1 MRLNS
6 FLVVVSAWIALVV
19 VMAMPAAAAT
29 PAGTAIAVNAGVT
42 ASGPQGTRTLSK
54 GADIYQG
61 DRVET
66 GIFGQVEIEFT
77 DHTKLA
83 VGPNSS
89 MVIDAYV
96 MQSRSRLK
104 QLGLT
109 ASRGAF
115 RFLTGDSAK
124 QAYRIKT
131 PTATIGIRGTEFDF
145 AVRRIR
151 ATAMALYGGNTR
163 ICSLSSGICAD
174 LRASCDVAL
183 VDDGQVVKT
192 RTAALTDQQ
201 IRVGFPFMG
210 HEGRLTASFHVGSAG
225 CINGDHSNPQGN
237 GTIKKA
243 NIQPGQKFVEFH
255 AEFDYFPGNTS
266 LIYGTLGPDG
276 EPQNST
282 YVSYKPIAGPLGLI
296 IGSIIP
302 VPPNLDGYASNETP
316 KPVVKYRVLLSEEK
330 YRKLDAFVR
339 NARETSK
346 VFWLYTNNCV
356 RFARDAAR
364 VVGLKAPE
372 ATLVPPITY
381 INMLS
386 WANRGRVAD

>member
-6 FLVVVSAWIALVV
+6 FLVLASVWIALVA
-19 VMAMPAAAAT
+19 MAMPAAAAA
-29 PAGTAIAVNAGVT
+29 PAGTAIAVRAGVT
-42 ASGPQGTRTLSK
+42 ASGPQGTRTLGK
-54 GADIYQG
+54 GADIYLG

-145 AVRRIR
+145 AVRRVR
-151 ATAMALYGGNTR
+151 ATAMALYGGLTR

-174 LRASCDVAL
+174 LRASCDVGL

-201 IRVGFPFMG
+201 IRLAFPFMG
-210 HEGRLTASFHVGSAG
+210 DEGRLSGAFHVGSAG
-225 CINGDHSNPQGN
+225 CINGDHSNPLPGGAIN
-237 GTIKKA
+237 KA
-243 NIQPGQKFVEFH
+243 DIQPGQKFVEFH

-276 EPQNST
+276 EPLNPT

-296 IGSIIP
+296 IGSI
-302 VPPNLDGYASNETP
+302 VPLPPQLDGYGFDTAP
-316 KPVVKYRVLLSEEK
+316 GAVVKYRVLLSDEQ
-330 YRKLDAFVR
+330 YRKLDAFVQ
-339 NARETSK
+339 NARKTRK
-346 VFWLYTNNCV
+346 AFWLYTNNCV
-356 RFARDAAR
+356 RFVRDAAR
-364 VVGLKAPE
+364 AIGLKAPE
-372 ATLVPPITY
+372 ATLVLPIVY
-381 INMLS
+381 INELS